1 MCHGQ
6 AACRVGRRADPVRW
20 RPGSGGRRCVRRR
33 GRRCGTDRRRWR
45 TFGRGLA
52 GSGVRFGVGCGALS
66 TFIGDV
72 GWPSEPVT
80 CPHPPRASR
89 SWVRES
95 PAPLSGRP
103 GFGRTPPMRGCVKHD
118 RSVRWLPSTRPATC
132 GPAPLMEPTPTLD
145 SGGWLSYL
153 QISLF
158 RQPMGG
164 QSYMRLKRAIAVL
177 TATAVS
183 VIGLSL
189 VAASP
194 AAAGTWR
201 AYGNTNPI
209 TSSSSTWRCAATKT
223 ISTNV
228 LAQVCAI
235 RSEEGSGV
243 QGAVI
248 VRNNR
253 SSLYSVDASMDLK
266 NSSGVVL
273 GGWACPS
280 SGVGANSWSVCFGST
295 LIQHNSV
302 NSLGW
307 AKGEYLGISPN
318 V

>member
-1 MCHGQ
+1 MW
-6 AACRVGRRADPVRW
+6 AAGHCP
-20 RPGSGGRRCVRRR
+20 PHR
-33 GRRCGTDRRRWR
+33 GC
-45 TFGRGLA
+45 GLA
-52 GSGVRFGVGCGALS
+52 VPACDLPASPSCVPVLGTRKPGATEWTTGLWAHSAYAWMCENMIARLGGCRQLGL
-66 TFIGDV
+66 
-72 GWPSEPVT
+72 
-80 CPHPPRASR
+80 
-89 SWVRES
+89 
-95 PAPLSGRP
+95 L
-103 GFGRTPPMRGCVKHD
+103 
-118 RSVRWLPSTRPATC
+118 TC